1 MLTDN
6 NITQTVLTGH
16 MDYYEKGE
24 KGMGEHKRN
33 PNVIL
38 TKEGKLPDR
47 VKRKSKKEVEKE
59 IQQIVAETMLRKMMG
74 VE

>member
-1 MLTDN
+1 
-6 NITQTVLTGH
+6 
-16 MDYYEKGE
+16 
-24 KGMGEHKRN
+24 MGEHKRN

-38 TKEGKLPDR
+38 AKEGKLPDR

-74 VE
+74 VK